1 MSETLQN
8 PHNAALPGRFPFL
21 GLPEAWL
28 VAGCLFQTVWNLHS
42 GLAPT
47 ANIKDYNLFH
57 LDTPDLSEAA
67 EPAEQDRVGALV
79 ADLSITVAAKNQAR
93 VHPWLYMR
101 RQLSKPK
108 HPVTA
113 TYYTHKQRIPITP
126 TAPTASRSMPT
137 GSLC

>member
-8 PHNAALPGRFPFL
+8 PHNAALLGRFPFL

-57 LDTPDLSEAA
+57 FGAPDLSEA
-67 EPAEQDRVGALV
+67 

-113 TYYTHKQRIPITP
+113 TYYTHKQLIPITP

-137 GSLC
+137 GSLR